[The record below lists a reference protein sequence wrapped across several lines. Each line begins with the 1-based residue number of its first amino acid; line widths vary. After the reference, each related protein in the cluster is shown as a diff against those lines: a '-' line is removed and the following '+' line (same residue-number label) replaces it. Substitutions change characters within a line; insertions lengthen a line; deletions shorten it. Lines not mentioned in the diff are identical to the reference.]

1 MNDTT
6 HLSPARV
13 RPEQREHRRPPGA
26 AGGSALHVSV
36 RRAVG
41 NEFAKMR
48 RLRVAPVTALM
59 VLGVVVLSCVE
70 LVSPTFAD
78 AAADPQG
85 RAWERLLLGMSTAI
99 PLVSPV
105 LIAVLASRQVDVEH
119 QGRGWMLSHG
129 AGLAPGRLC
138 RAKLLANGSVLAAAT
153 GVQSVLVA
161 ATGFAVGI
169 AAPFPVALWLAYS
182 GCVLA
187 VNLVLLALHLL
198 LAARWENQL
207 IGTGLGLLGVFL
219 AVIGSG
225 APRALAHLTPW
236 GYYALSAPVDYRD
249 AVLVDV
255 APSYGGVAALTVAA
269 AAAFALLTA
278 RLDRKEI

>member
-1 MNDTT
+1 MST
-6 HLSPARV
+6 L
-13 RPEQREHRRPPGA
+13 
-26 AGGSALHVSV
+26 
-36 RRAVG
+36 RAVG

-48 RLRVAPVTALM
+48 RLRVLPVTALM

-70 LVSPTFAD
+70 LASPTFAA

-85 RAWERLLLGMSTAI
+85 RAWERLLLGMSTAV

-119 QGRGWMLSHG
+119 QGRGWMLTHG

-138 RAKLLANGSVLAAAT
+138 RAKLLACGSVLAAVT

-161 ATGFAVGI
+161 VAGFAVGI
-169 AAPFPVALWLAYS
+169 AAPFPVPEWLAYTA
-182 GCVLA
+182 CVLA
-187 VNLVLLALHLL
+187 VNLVLLAAHVL

-207 IGTGLGLLGVFL
+207 IGVGAGLLGVFL
-219 AVIGSG
+219 AVISAG

-255 APSYGGVAALTVAA
+255 APSYGGVVALTVVAVA
-269 AAAFALLTA
+269 VVVLFTA